1 VRLLLRDR
9 FPVADQ
15 LSGSEVPVT
24 VVYGDRD
31 SVVPTEL
38 SERLAD
44 EVPVLAERMV
54 VEDADHNDAVMFGPQ
69 VADAVARL
77 ADKVAS

>member
-9 FPVADQ
+9 LPVVDHLA
-15 LSGSEVPVT
+15 SSEVPVT

-38 SERLAD
+38 SARVAGD
-44 EVPVLAERMV
+44 ARTLAETV
-54 VEDADHNDAVMFGPQ
+54 VIAGAGHNDAVMFGPP
-69 VADAVARL
+69 VAEAVARL
-77 ADKVAS
+77 ADRVR